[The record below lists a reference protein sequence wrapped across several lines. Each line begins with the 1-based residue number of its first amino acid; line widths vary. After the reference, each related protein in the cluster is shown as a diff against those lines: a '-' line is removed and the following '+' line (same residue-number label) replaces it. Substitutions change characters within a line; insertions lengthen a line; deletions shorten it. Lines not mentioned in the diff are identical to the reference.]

1 MARTVRAPAAALAA
15 ALALAGCGAA
25 GGGDQEGGGGRIDFL
40 VTADAEEAAVYE
52 DLVRAYREKTG
63 ASVRLTPI
71 PDTDGFLQRLSTSYS
86 AGRPPAVWLIN
97 HRRLGPYLRPGA
109 IDPAGPRLGTE
120 GAPEREELLEA
131 PLAPF
136 TFRGELQCVPQNA
149 SNLVVYVNR
158 DRFREAG
165 VAMPRADWTYDE
177 LLAAVDRL
185 KGGGGHAVGTEASV
199 IRVAP
204 FVWSAGGELV
214 DDDENPT
221 RFTLDTPAA
230 QRGLDAFLA
239 LGRDGRS
246 PSAADVEAKPLEE
259 RFIDGELAM
268 FLSSRRDVPNFRAI
282 EDFEWDVAGFPT
294 LEREVTVLH
303 TDGFCLSKGA
313 QADAGWRFIAFAAG
327 PEGQRILARGGRTVP
342 SLREVAESPDFLN
355 PTEPPRSSEIFLD
368 QVDVA
373 RRLPTTRGF
382 PQVED
387 AADLALEQAFYGR
400 ISRDEMIERIARE
413 TDGEF
418 GEGSG

>member
-1 MARTVRAPAAALAA
+1 MARALIATA
-15 ALALAGCGAA
+15 GLALALAGCGAA
-25 GGGDQEGGGGRIDFL
+25 GGEESPDAGGTIDFL
-40 VTADAEEAAVYE
+40 VTADAEEAAVYG
-52 DLVRAYREKTG
+52 DLVRAYNEQG
-63 ASVRLTPI
+63 EGQVRMTPI
-71 PDTDGFLQRLSTSYS
+71 PDNDGFLQRLSTSYS
-86 AGRPPAVWLIN
+86 GGRPPAVWLIN

-120 GAPEREELLEA
+120 GAPERDELLEA

-136 TFRGELQCVPQNA
+136 TYRGELQCVPQNA

-165 VAMPRADWTYDE
+165 VAMPRPDWTYDE
-177 LLAAVDRL
+177 FLAAARQL
-185 KGGGGHAVGTEASV
+185 KGGDGHAVGTEASV

-221 RFTLDTPAA
+221 RFTLESAAA
-230 QRGLDAFLA
+230 QRGLDAFVA
-239 LGRDGRS
+239 LGRDGLS
-246 PSAADVEAKPLEE
+246 PSAADVESKPLEE

-282 EDFEWDVAGFPT
+282 EGFEWDVAGFPT
-294 LEREVTVLH
+294 IEREVTVLH
-303 TDGFCLSKGA
+303 TDGFCLSKGP
-313 QADAGWRFIAFAAG
+313 QADAGWRFVAFAAG

-355 PTEPPRSSEIFLD
+355 PTEPPRSSKVFLD

-373 RRLPTTRGF
+373 RRLPTTRGY
-382 PQVED
+382 PQVEK
-387 AADLALEQAFYGR
+387 AADLALEEAFYGR
-400 ISRDEMIERIARE
+400 ITRAELLERIARE

>member
-1 MARTVRAPAAALAA
+1 MARAVRAPAAALAA

-63 ASVRLTPI
+63 ASVRLTPV

-158 DRFREAG
+158 DRFRAAG
-165 VAMPRADWTYDE
+165 VPMPAAGWTYDD
-177 LLAAVDRL
+177 LLAAARRL

-199 IRVAP
+199 IRAAP

-214 DDDENPT
+214 DDDESPT

-230 QRGLDAFLA
+230 RRGLDAFLA
-239 LGRDGRS
+239 LGRGGLG
-246 PSAADVEAKPLEE
+246 PGAADVEAKPLEQ

-268 FLSSRRDVPNFRAI
+268 FFSSRREVPNFRTI
-282 EDFEWDVAGFPT
+282 ERFKWDVAAFPRA
-294 LEREVTVLH
+294 EQNSTVLH
-303 TDGFCLSKGA
+303 SDAYCVSKAGNSEAA
-313 QADAGWRFIAFAAG
+313 QAFVEYAAG
-327 PEGQRILARGGRTVP
+327 LEGQTLLAKSGRTVP
-342 SLREVAESPDFLN
+342 SRKVVADSPA
-355 PTEPPRSSEIFLD
+355 FLD
-368 QVDVA
+368 RFKPPESSRVFLDA
-373 RRLPTTRGF
+373 IPKIKRLPTDAQWTEA
-382 PQVED
+382 ED
-387 AADLALEQAFYGR
+387 ASDLALERLYYGDL
-400 ISRDEMIERIARE
+400 SMDEAIERIERE
-413 TDGEF
+413 TGPLL
-418 GEGSG
+418 GAK

>member
-1 MARTVRAPAAALAA
+1 MAGSLRIAAALAL

-25 GGGDQEGGGGRIDFL
+25 GGDQDGGGAIDFL
-40 VTADAEEAAVYE
+40 VTADAEEAKVYGE
-52 DLVRAYREKTG
+52 MVDAYNERPGPDVRM
-63 ASVRLTPI
+63 VPV
-71 PDTDGFLQRLSTSYS
+71 PDTDGFLQRLSTAYS
-86 AGRPPAVWLIN
+86 ARRPPAVWLIN

-109 IDPAGPRLGTE
+109 IDPAGPRLGTN
-120 GAPEREELLEA
+120 GAPEREDLLEA

-136 TFRGELQCVPQNA
+136 TYRGELQCVPQNA

-165 VAMPRADWTYDE
+165 VPVPAGGWSYGE
-177 LLAAVDRL
+177 LLAAADRL
-185 KGGGGHAVGTEASV
+185 EGPGGHAVGTEASV

-214 DDDENPT
+214 DDDESPT

-230 QRGLDAFLA
+230 RRGLDAFLA
-239 LGRDGRS
+239 LGREGRS
-246 PSAADVEAKPLEE
+246 PSAADAEAKPLEE

-282 EDFEWDVAGFPT
+282 DDFEWDVAPFPAI
-294 LEREVTVLH
+294 EKEVTVLH
-303 TDGFCLSKGA
+303 TDGFCLSAGP
-313 QADAGWRFIAFAAG
+313 QADAGWRFVAFASG

-342 SLREVAESPDFLN
+342 SLRAVAESPDFLN
-355 PTEPPRSSEIFLD
+355 PTEPPRSGEVFLD
-368 QVDVA
+368 QVAVA
-373 RRLPTTRGF
+373 RRLPTTSGF

-387 AADLALEQAFYGR
+387 AADLALEEAFYGR
-400 ISRDEMIERIARE
+400 IDRDEMIERIARE
-413 TDGEF
+413 TDGRF